1 MMVDTTKIAD
11 EIDGLADKELK
22 VGGMKLTFASIMAI
36 LAFISTVVGGL
47 YGGFVLYQRIEAVAG
62 LDLDEYQAEIRF
74 IDNKITALTEKSEQ
88 GIDYTRDIK
97 NSLKNDILRS
107 EKQADRT
114 ETLVRNVVDQVRDM
128 IDKASGRFE
137 TQRER
142 LRTTQKGDMAEL
154 EARLKELVQ
163 RALDNPLAN

>member
-1 MMVDTTKIAD
+1 MVDTTKIAD
-11 EIDGLADKELK
+11 EIDGLADKEVK

-97 NSLKNDILRS
+97 NSLKNDILRI

-114 ETLVRNVVDQVRDM
+114 EALVRNVVDDVRDM
-128 IDKASGRFE
+128 IDKSSRRFE
-137 TQRER
+137 NTK
-142 LRTTQKGDMAEL
+142 RTAKKYTKRRYGR
-154 EARLKELVQ
+154 ARS
-163 RALDNPLAN
+163 

>member
-97 NSLKNDILRS
+97 NSLKNDILRI

-114 ETLVRNVVDQVRDM
+114 E
-128 IDKASGRFE
+128 
-137 TQRER
+137 
-142 LRTTQKGDMAEL
+142 RTTQKGDMAEL

>member
-1 MMVDTTKIAD
+1 MVDTTKIAN
-11 EIDGLADKELK
+11 EIDGLADKQIK
-22 VGGMKLTFASIMAI
+22 AGGFKLTFGSIMAI
-36 LAFISTVVGGL
+36 LAFVSTITGTL
-47 YGGFVLYQRIEAVAG
+47 YGGFLMWQKVEAVAG

-97 NSLKNDILRS
+97 NSLKNDILRI

-114 ETLVRNVVDQVRDM
+114 EALVRNVVDQVRDM

-142 LRTTQKGDMAEL
+142 LRATQKGDMAEL
-154 EARLKELVQ
+154 ETRLEDLVQ

>member
-1 MMVDTTKIAD
+1 MVDTTKIAD

-22 VGGMKLTFASIMAI
+22 VGGMKLSFASIMAI
-36 LAFISTVVGGL
+36 FVFVSTVIGGL

-97 NSLKNDILRS
+97 NNLKNDILRV

-114 ETLVRNVVDQVRDM
+114 EALVRNVLDDARDM
-128 IDKASGRFE
+128 IDKASRRFE
-137 TQRER
+137 TQREQ
-142 LRTTQKGDMAEL
+142 LRSTQKGDMAEL
-154 EARLKELVQ
+154 EARLEKLVQ